1 MTECDEV
8 ISIMDNVSTK
18 KSNNIAR
25 NVTST
30 ASIKERDIYIL
41 NTVLIWIILVLIIII
56 ICYFI
61 YKTKRYNIKWKIM
74 NFKKFVL
81 KIVHFIISMT

>member
-61 YKTKRYNIKWKIM
+61 YKTKRYNIKWEIM

>member
-56 ICYFI
+56 ICAILY
-61 YKTKRYNIKWKIM
+61 TKQKDTI
-74 NFKKFVL
+74 
-81 KIVHFIISMT
+81 